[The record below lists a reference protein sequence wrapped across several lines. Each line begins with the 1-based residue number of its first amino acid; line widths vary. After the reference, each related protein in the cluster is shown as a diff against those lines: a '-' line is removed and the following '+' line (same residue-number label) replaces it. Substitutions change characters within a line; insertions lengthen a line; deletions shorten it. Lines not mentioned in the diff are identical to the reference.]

1 MLHHPHSPCIIIDLL
16 QKAPDSRQPLST
28 IQDNTFAIK
37 MPPAIKKRGR
47 PKGAGITVIG
57 LPKKKGKASSKPKAF
72 VLKSEWEKTKGVYFL
87 YSRFC
92 VIYTVFPSRS
102 VVMLNWFVDEEV
114 TERAVRGGDLI
125 EEHEMECCPE
135 KIPRKCLDDNVC
147 IAQIKKFFTFDGWSL
162 LQNSIDTLLVHG
174 NWTCSICCIDLSTSE
189 SIGCDI

>member
-47 PKGAGITVIG
+47 PKGAGLTVIG
-57 LPKKKGKASSKPKAF
+57 LPKKKGKASSKLKAF

-92 VIYTVFPSRS
+92 VIYTVFPS
-102 VVMLNWFVDEEV
+102 
-114 TERAVRGGDLI
+114 
-125 EEHEMECCPE
+125 P
-135 KIPRKCLDDNVC
+135 
-147 IAQIKKFFTFDGWSL
+147 SL
-162 LQNSIDTLLVHG
+162 ENA
-174 NWTCSICCIDLSTSE
+174 CSNTAI
-189 SIGCDI
+189 